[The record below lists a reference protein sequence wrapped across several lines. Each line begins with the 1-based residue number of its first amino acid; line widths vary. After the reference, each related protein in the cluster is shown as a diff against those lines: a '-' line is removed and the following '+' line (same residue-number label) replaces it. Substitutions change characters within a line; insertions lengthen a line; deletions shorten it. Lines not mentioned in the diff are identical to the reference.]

1 MKLALLYSGPY
12 RASDEI
18 VDNHMTTFGSDIDIY
33 VSCFEHYLD
42 EWKSSKFNVT
52 DYFITPTIEFS
63 NTNWSNNRDDAA
75 GQSGFWQFWNIR
87 NVIQCVP
94 KKYDYYIKNRN
105 DLVFNTK
112 FELDTLDLKD
122 NTLYST
128 ESSFHRKNWDI
139 NNSINDEF
147 YIGSEY
153 TMNVVSNF
161 VTDYYNVNNRH
172 YKNAGTASNESQL
185 RNHLSEN
192 NVNIELIKNLSYSKN
207 HNGNSLSSGYIGFQ
221 LEKI

>member
-18 VDNHMTTFGSDIDIY
+18 VDNHMTTFGSDVDIY

-42 EWKSSKFNVT
+42 EWKASKFNVT
-52 DYFITPTIEFS
+52 DYFITPTIEFN

-112 FELDTLDLKD
+112 FELDKLDLKD
-122 NTLYST
+122 NTLYSP

-139 NNSINDEF
+139 NNWINDEF
-147 YIGSEY
+147 YIGNEY

-172 YKNAGTASNESQL
+172 YKNESKASNESQL

-192 NVNIELIKNLSYSKN
+192 NVNIEIIKNLSYSKN
-207 HNGNSLSSGYIGFQ
+207 HNGNNLSSGYTGFQ